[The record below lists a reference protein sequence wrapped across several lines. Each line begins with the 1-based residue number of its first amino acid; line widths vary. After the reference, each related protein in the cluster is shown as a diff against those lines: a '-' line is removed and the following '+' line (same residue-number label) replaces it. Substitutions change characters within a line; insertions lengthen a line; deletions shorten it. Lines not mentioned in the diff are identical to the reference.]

1 MVCVEGGT
9 NPAIDRLA
17 QWRTMGTVSCSAASP
32 GECRSCSNGISMKS
46 TMPEWEWANATAPG
60 L

>member
-1 MVCVEGGT
+1 MVGVEGGT

-17 QWRTMGTVSCSAASP
+17 QWRSMGRLLQRRQP
-32 GECRSCSNGISMKS
+32 GRMPQRSNGISMKS